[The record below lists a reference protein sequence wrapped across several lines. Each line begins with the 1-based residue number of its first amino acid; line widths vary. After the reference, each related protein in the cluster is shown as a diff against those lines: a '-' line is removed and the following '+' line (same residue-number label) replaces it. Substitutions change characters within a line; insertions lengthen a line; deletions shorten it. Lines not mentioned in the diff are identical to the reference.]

1 MGFNKRK
8 GISTVAALLIL
19 TIFNIA
25 AFLLPVSHNITFWI
39 GYSFVTLSIVLF
51 LVSALFLFHSD
62 DNAQTFFKLPLA
74 VIAWVYL
81 LAQFILGIL
90 QIIVPISYFTALII
104 DCGLTGIFIIAILT
118 SKIAGETIQ
127 KQEKHIAEKVLFI
140 SNMQSLLSRVKTED
154 HELSQKINLLAEDLK
169 FSDPLS
175 HSLLNELEKQI
186 EASIA
191 ILKSDVHDKE
201 KAAADI
207 IYISDLLK
215 ERNQKCKMLK
225 NVKEED
231 KTTDNS
237 GVRYVTVTIS
247 ILEALVAIA
256 LVVCCIVIPNRIY
269 QTAMSLYGN
278 EKYEEAMI
286 VFEELNG
293 FSDSNEMIEA
303 CQSGMQE
310 KKYLKAQTLFDGGEY
325 DKALPLYAEL
335 GNYKDCKQRIEQIH
349 NRMATEN
356 VLYYGSYQNK
366 PIAWRTLQ
374 SEGTKMLLI
383 AEESICELPYNDEMK
398 NVTWEESSL
407 YDWLNND
414 FIRSFS
420 DEQLADILTTKV
432 DGNDSKVFL
441 LSQEEAKKLED
452 QSILSSEKDWWLRTK
467 TETNAMYVASTGN
480 IAEIGES
487 IVHAKGI
494 RPCIWIDLDR

>member
-8 GISTVAALLIL
+8 GISTVTALLIL

-90 QIIVPISYFTALII
+90 QMIVPISYFIALII

-127 KQEKHIAEKVLFI
+127 KQEKHIAEEVLFI

-237 GVRYVTVTIS
+237 GIRYVTVTIS

-356 VLYYGSYQNK
+356 VLYYGSYQNE

-480 IAEIGES
+480 IVETGES